1 MPNRYDV
8 AFVPSTFLMA
18 RRISWENELAKTVSF
33 IHLPGTIPAMGDVRP
48 YIPLCL
54 HLDTGVLGCK
64 VYTDD
69 GKQTW
74 AIAENFV
81 FQDTVDT
88 TPDLG

>member
-1 MPNRYDV
+1 
-8 AFVPSTFLMA
+8 
-18 RRISWENELAKTVSF
+18 
-33 IHLPGTIPAMGDVRP
+33 MGDVRP